1 MSAFQWKRALSG
13 DNALIISTK
22 PNKINYLFMFE
33 FMFEFDI
40 ILLPFAIEFTLV
52 VVDVLVAPVAE
63 LTVVLVVVVMVVL
76 AALLFIIFVFLVAF
90 VATFVLAASPQ
101 AIPNAPNA
109 KRVESAITFLI
120 LN

>member
-1 MSAFQWKRALSG
+1 
-13 DNALIISTK
+13 
-22 PNKINYLFMFE
+22 
-33 FMFEFDI
+33 MFEFDI
-40 ILLPFAIEFTLV
+40 ILLPFAIELTLV

-76 AALLFIIFVFLVAF
+76 ALALLFIAMFVFLVAF
-90 VATFVLAASPQ
+90 VATFVLAVSPQ

>member
-1 MSAFQWKRALSG
+1 
-13 DNALIISTK
+13 
-22 PNKINYLFMFE
+22 MFE

-76 AALLFIIFVFLVAF
+76 ALALLFIIFVFLVAF